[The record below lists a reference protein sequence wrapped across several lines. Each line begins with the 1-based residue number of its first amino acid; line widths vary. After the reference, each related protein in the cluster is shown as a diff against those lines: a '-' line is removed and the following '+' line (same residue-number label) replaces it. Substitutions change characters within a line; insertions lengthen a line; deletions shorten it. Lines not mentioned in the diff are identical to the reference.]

1 MIGGRR
7 KKGRKERE
15 KRKMLSPDGYL
26 NSSRLIPQCNNCRSF
41 KGHNILTDF
50 PPLLVP
56 GAQHAPFTSCHEAGP
71 AWVSPRR
78 PQVAHVQEK
87 EGGVHNLDAL

>member
-1 MIGGRR
+1 MIGGQR

-26 NSSRLIPQCNNCRSF
+26 NYSCLIPWHNNCRSF
-41 KGHNILTDF
+41 KGRNIMTDF

-56 GAQHAPFTSCHEAGP
+56 GAPRAQFTSCHEAGGWP
-71 AWVSPRR
+71 LL
-78 PQVAHVQEK
+78 
-87 EGGVHNLDAL
+87 G